1 MDPDNSDEGIDSDSR
16 ETADDNKE
24 NDSYGIR
31 GNKGNLFLDLC
42 LRVPFGIGFV
52 NSKKCLKQLT
62 QTSSDGICIVQDSGG
77 FLQVIKWAPKSRLG
91 KKLNAQRWEHLWE
104 NALVTIKLRAKGMAV
119 FWNHLKIL
127 NR

>member
-1 MDPDNSDEGIDSDSR
+1 MDLDNSDEGIDSDSR

-52 NSKKCLKQLT
+52 NSKKCLKKLT
-62 QTSSDGICIVQDSGG
+62 QTSSGGICIVQDFGD
-77 FLQVIKWAPKSRLG
+77 FLGCKMGDKRWPGKIKYLA
-91 KKLNAQRWEHLWE
+91 KK
-104 NALVTIKLRAKGMAV
+104 
-119 FWNHLKIL
+119 
-127 NR
+127 